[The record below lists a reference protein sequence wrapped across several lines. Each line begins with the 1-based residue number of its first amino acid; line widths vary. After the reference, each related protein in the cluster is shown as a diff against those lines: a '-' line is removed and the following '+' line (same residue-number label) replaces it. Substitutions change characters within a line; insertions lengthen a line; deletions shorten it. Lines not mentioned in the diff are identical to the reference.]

1 MTKTINWKKQ
11 RIERF
16 KRENIKDD
24 EDPDSLW
31 KSPDKQTKVSFNE
44 TSPLP
49 PNTQIIHQNCSVLN
63 FYQLNAPNLHIT
75 SSTDD
80 TKILQLKNA
89 PVETYYPFQT
99 EPSGL
104 EELRKLQK
112 LKDIVIS
119 TVSSSDS
126 PREHTLCLEP
136 ELDRHHSSRLS
147 PEFKHNQVQ
156 SNILSSESYTSKLSS
171 LDTIAN
177 HVPRAEPLPTVEN
190 SSREVRYPQNARRS
204 NRKTST
210 RAPRKR

>member
-1 MTKTINWKKQ
+1 MILHNIHLVFQMTKTINWKKQ

-89 PVETYYPFQT
+89 PVETYYPFQ
-99 EPSGL
+99 
-104 EELRKLQK
+104 
-112 LKDIVIS
+112 
-119 TVSSSDS
+119 S
-126 PREHTLCLEP
+126 PRLKEIELISAHPLQEP
-136 ELDRHHSSRLS
+136 TY
-147 PEFKHNQVQ
+147 KHCH
-156 SNILSSESYTSKLSS
+156 Y
-171 LDTIAN
+171 AAR
-177 HVPRAEPLPTVEN
+177 PRPVMDI
-190 SSREVRYPQNARRS
+190 
-204 NRKTST
+204 
-210 RAPRKR
+210 